1 MLVSSLQNH
10 TSMHNDQSMQNHS
23 IGFMGIMMVV
33 MMVVMMGA
41 MLFALIFRRK
51 KGKRR
56 LFKKKEQPQV
66 EPQLSHI
73 PQPEL

>member
-1 MLVSSLQNH
+1 MLLSSMK
-10 TSMHNDQSMQNHS
+10 SVS
-23 IGFMGIMMVV
+23 IGFMGIMMI
-33 MMVVMMGA
+33 VMMGA
-41 MLFALIFRRK
+41 MLFVLIFRRK

-73 PQPEL
+73 QQSEL